1 MRNFRKL
8 DIWKKAIEL
17 TKLIYKITVDFPITE
32 KYGLKSQIQR
42 ASVSVASN
50 IAEGSSRRSEVDFAR
65 FIEMS
70 IGSAFE
76 VETQL
81 IIAKEL
87 GYISKSNYESILSHI
102 QILQKQINALLA
114 KIRQAYNQK
123 PIAKG

>member
-1 MRNFRKL
+1 MRNFRNL
-8 DIWKKAIEL
+8 EIWKNAIEL
-17 TKLIYKITVDFPITE
+17 TKMIYKVCGDFPNTE

-42 ASVSVASN
+42 AAVSVASN

-65 FIEMS
+65 FLEIS

-87 GYISKSNYESILSHI
+87 GYISEPDYESILSHL
-102 QILQKQINALLA
+102 QILQKQINALLT
-114 KIRQAYNQK
+114 KIRN
-123 PIAKG
+123 G